1 MSITIGTK
9 LKAEMI
15 KAVIDQITGDN
26 AMLQERESSIK
37 IILTEG
43 QKEWFKKFLDAQLEM
58 KRKPDIEIDAL
69 GIILPV
75 VMKRIWPFLAAGG
88 AGLAAL
94 IIEKRGNNER

>member
-15 KAVIDQITGDN
+15 KAVIDQVTGDN

-94 IIEKRGNNER
+94 IIGKKRE